1 MSTRTKATT
10 MPLVLVVDDDMTVR
24 FLAREVL
31 EQAGFRVEE
40 ADDGAPAL
48 TVFTANLPDIVLL
61 DVMMPTMDGFAT
73 CAALRA
79 QPGGSHIPVLMMT
92 GLDDMDSINRAYEAG
107 ATDFAVK
114 PINWT
119 ILSHRVRY
127 MLRASNALQAVKASE
142 ARLANAQRIA
152 KLGHWEWKLHEHR
165 WQCSEQVCDV
175 FGLSSRDVKQFQDL
189 LEHIHPDDRAEISRL
204 RQRAAQEGLAYT
216 LEYRVIGSI
225 DKTRIVHEQAEV
237 TYDTAGRVQTIA
249 GTLQDITER
258 RQAEEQIRYL
268 AYYDTL
274 TGLPNRQA
282 FTRDLKKALEI
293 AKRHNRILAVIVL
306 DLDNFKRINDTL
318 GHAMGD
324 FLLKAVAER
333 LVNGIRRVDYV
344 ARNFPVSETYGA
356 EVDTNVARLGGDEF
370 TMLLTEVQHI
380 RDTEAVAQ
388 RLRETVSQ
396 PLNMAGNEVVVT
408 PSIGIAVFPH
418 DGQDVDQLLKN
429 ADMAMYHAKDSGR
442 NIHQFYSESMNIRA
456 LERLNLESRLRK
468 ALEQEEFLL
477 YYQPQLDLQNHLIT
491 GVEALIRWQNPKIG
505 LVSPADFIP
514 LAEETG
520 LIVAIGEWA
529 LYTACAQV
537 KTWLKAGLPPLEV
550 AVNLSSVQFR
560 QSKLTDTVEKALL
573 SADLAP
579 QYLKLELTESM
590 IMQQAQDTIAMLHQ
604 FKEMGVG
611 LSVDDFGTGYSSLS
625 YLKRFPLDT
634 LKIDRSFVKDI
645 THNPDDAAI
654 TNAIIAM
661 AHSLN
666 LNVVAEGVETQAQ
679 LEFLR
684 TSGCDIIQGYWL
696 SKPLPADTLIS
707 LLRKNS
713 AFFANGI
720 WNSL

>member
-1 MSTRTKATT
+1 MSERTTGNT

-31 EQAGFRVEE
+31 EQAGFCVEE

-48 TVFTANLPDIVLL
+48 TVFTANPPDIVLL
-61 DVMMPTMDGFAT
+61 DVMMPTMDGFAA

-152 KLGHWEWKLHEHR
+152 QLGHWEWNPREHH
-165 WQCSEQVCDV
+165 WQCSEQVCHV
-175 FGLSSRDVKQFQDL
+175 FGLSSQGVQSDKDL
-189 LEHIHPDDRAEISRL
+189 LERIHPDDRAEISRL
-204 RQRAAQEGLAYT
+204 RQRAAQEGQAYA
-216 LEYRVIGSI
+216 LEYRITGSSR
-225 DKTRIVHEQAEV
+225 KTRIVHEQAEV
-237 TYDTAGRVQTIA
+237 TYDTSGRVQTVA

-258 RQAEEQIRYL
+258 RRAEEQIRYL

-293 AKRHNRILAVIVL
+293 AKRHHRLLAVIVL

-333 LVNGIRRVDYV
+333 LVNGIRCADYV
-344 ARNFPVSETYGA
+344 ARNLSEL
-356 EVDTNVARLGGDEF
+356 DTSVARLGGDEF

-380 RDTEAVAQ
+380 RDAESVAQ
-388 RLRETVSQ
+388 RLRKIVSR
-396 PLNMAGNEVVVT
+396 PLNMAGNDMVVT
-408 PSIGIAVFPH
+408 PSMGIAVFPH
-418 DGQDVDQLLKN
+418 DGQDADQLLKN

-442 NIHQFYSESMNIRA
+442 NIHQFYSESMNARA

-477 YYQPQLDLQNHLIT
+477 YYQPQLDLKSHQIT
-491 GVEALIRWQNPKIG
+491 GVEALIRWQNPKMG

-537 KTWLKAGLPPLEV
+537 KAWLNAGLPPLEM

-560 QSKLTDTVEKALL
+560 QSNLTVTIEQALSSVNL
-573 SADLAP
+573 DP
-579 QYLKLELTESM
+579 RHLKLELTESI
-590 IMQQAQDTIAMLHQ
+590 IMHQAQNTIAMLHQ

-634 LKIDRSFVKDI
+634 LKVDRSFINDI
-645 THNPDDAAI
+645 TSNPDDAAI

-666 LNVVAEGVETQAQ
+666 LGVVAEGVETQPQ

-684 TSGCDIIQGYWL
+684 AHGCDTIQGYLL
-696 SKPLPADTLIS
+696 SKPLPAEDLVQ
-707 LLRKNS
+707 LFQQQDRL
-713 AFFANGI
+713 FADI
-720 WNSL
+720 EQ

>member
-1 MSTRTKATT
+1 

-31 EQAGFRVEE
+31 EQSGFRVEE
-40 ADDGAPAL
+40 ADDGVPAL
-48 TVFTANLPDIVLL
+48 SVFTAHPPDIVLL

-79 QPGGSHIPVLMMT
+79 QPGGAHIPILMMT

-152 KLGHWEWKLHEHR
+152 QLGHWEWR
-165 WQCSEQVCDV
+165 PTDNYWQCSEQVCHV
-175 FGLSSRDVKQFQDL
+175 FGLSQQNVQNYQHL
-189 LEHIHPDDRAEISRL
+189 LERTHPDDRAEINQL
-204 RQRAAQEGLAYT
+204 RQRAAQEGHSYN
-216 LEYRVIGSI
+216 LEYRVFKSGE
-225 DKTRIVHEQAEV
+225 KTRIVHEQAEV
-237 TYDTAGRVQTIA
+237 TRDASGRVQTVA

-258 RQAEEQIRYL
+258 RRAEEQIRYL
-268 AYYDTL
+268 AYFDTL

-282 FTRDLKKALEI
+282 FIRDLQKALEI
-293 AKRHNRILAVIVL
+293 AKRHNRLLAVIVL

-333 LVNGIRRVDYV
+333 LVSGIRCADYV
-344 ARNFPVSETYGA
+344 ARNLSD
-356 EVDTNVARLGGDEF
+356 VDTNVARLGGDEF

-380 RDTEAVAQ
+380 RDVEAVAQ
-388 RLRETVSQ
+388 RLREMVSQ
-396 PLNMAGNEVVVT
+396 PLNMAGNDVVVT
-408 PSIGIAVFPH
+408 PSMGIAVFPH

-468 ALEQEEFLL
+468 ALDQEEFLL
-477 YYQPQLDLQNHLIT
+477 YYQPQLDLQSNQII
-491 GVEALIRWQNPKIG
+491 GVEALIRWQNPKMG

-537 KTWLKAGLPPLEV
+537 RTWLNAGLPPLEM

-560 QSKLTDTVEKALL
+560 QSKLTHTIEQAIK
-573 SADLAP
+573 SANIAP
-579 QYLKLELTESM
+579 QHLKLELTESM
-590 IMQQAQDTIAMLHQ
+590 IMHQAQDTIAMLHQ

-645 THNPDDAAI
+645 TSDPDDAAI

-666 LNVVAEGVETQAQ
+666 LSVVAEGVETQQQ

-684 TSGCDIIQGYWL
+684 ANRCDTIQGYLL
-696 SKPLPADTLIS
+696 SKPLPAEALAPLFQNKPKFI
-707 LLRKNS
+707 
-713 AFFANGI
+713 AGI
-720 WNSL
+720 TG

>member
-1 MSTRTKATT
+1 MNERTKGNVT
-10 MPLVLVVDDDMTVR
+10 PLVLVVDDDMTVR

-48 TVFTANLPDIVLL
+48 TVFMANPPDIVLL
-61 DVMMPTMDGFAT
+61 DVMMPTMDGFTT

-79 QPGGSHIPVLMMT
+79 QPVGSHIPILMMT
-92 GLDDMDSINRAYEAG
+92 GLDDIESINRAYEAG

-152 KLGHWEWKLHEHR
+152 QLGHWEWDPAENH
-165 WQCSEQVCDV
+165 WQCSEQVCHV
-175 FGLSSRDVKQFQDL
+175 FGLPPQGVQTYEDL
-189 LEHIHPDDRAEISRL
+189 LARIHPDDRAEIIRV
-204 RQRAAQEGLAYT
+204 RQRAVQEGRAYT
-216 LEYRVIGSI
+216 LEYRVTESFE
-225 DKTRIVHEQAEV
+225 KTRIVHEQAEV
-237 TYDTAGRVQTIA
+237 TCDAAGRVQTVA

-282 FTRDLKKALEI
+282 FIRDLQKALEI
-293 AKRHNRILAVIVL
+293 AKRHNRLLAVIVL

-333 LVNGIRRVDYV
+333 LVNGIRCADYV
-344 ARNFPVSETYGA
+344 ARNLA

-380 RDTEAVAQ
+380 RDAAAVAQ
-388 RLRETVSQ
+388 RLQEIVSQ
-396 PLNMAGNEVVVT
+396 PLHMAGNDVVVT
-408 PSIGIAVFPH
+408 PSMGIAVFPH

-429 ADMAMYHAKDSGR
+429 ADMAMYHAKESGR
-442 NIHQFYSESMNIRA
+442 NIHQFYSESMNVRA
-456 LERLNLESRLRK
+456 LERLSLESRLRK

-477 YYQPQLDLQNHLIT
+477 YYQPQLDLRSNRIT
-491 GVEALIRWQNPKIG
+491 GVEALIRWQNPKMG

-537 KTWLKAGLPPLEV
+537 KTWLNAGLPPLEM

-560 QSKLTDTVEKALL
+560 QSKLTDTIERALR
-573 SADLAP
+573 SANLDP
-579 QYLKLELTESM
+579 RHLKLELTESM
-590 IMQQAQDTIAMLHQ
+590 IMHQAQDTIATLHQ

-645 THNPDDAAI
+645 TSDPDDAAI

-666 LNVVAEGVETQAQ
+666 LSVVAEGVETQPQ
-679 LEFLR
+679 LELLR
-684 TSGCDIIQGYWL
+684 VNGCDTIQGYLL
-696 SKPLPADTLIS
+696 SKPLPADALVTL
-707 LLRKNS
+707 LQQEEKL
-713 AFFANGI
+713 FANT
-720 WNSL
+720 

>member
-1 MSTRTKATT
+1 
-10 MPLVLVVDDDMTVR
+10 MTVR

-31 EQAGFRVEE
+31 EQTGFRVEE
-40 ADDGAPAL
+40 AEDGAPAL
-48 TVFTANLPDIVLL
+48 NVFTANPPDIVLL

-73 CAALRA
+73 CAALRT
-79 QPGGSHIPVLMMT
+79 QPGGAHIPVLMMT

-107 ATDFAVK
+107 ATDFASK

-127 MLRASNALQAVKASE
+127 MLRASNALQSVKASE

-152 KLGHWEWKLHEHR
+152 QLGHWEWR
-165 WQCSEQVCDV
+165 PADNYWQCSEQVCDV
-175 FGLSSRDVKQFQDL
+175 FGLSPQGIQTYQNL
-189 LEHIHPDDRAEISRL
+189 LERIHPDDRAEINQL
-204 RQRAAQEGLAYT
+204 RQRAAQEGRAYT
-216 LEYRVIGSI
+216 LEYRVVGPYE
-225 DKTRIVHEQAEV
+225 KTRIVHEQAEV
-237 TYDTAGRVQTIA
+237 TCDTSGRVQSVA

-258 RQAEEQIRYL
+258 RRAEEQIRYL

-282 FTRDLKKALEI
+282 FTRDLQKALDI
-293 AKRHNRILAVIVL
+293 AKRHNRLLAVIVL

-333 LVNGIRRVDYV
+333 LVNGIRCADYV
-344 ARNFPVSETYGA
+344 ARNLPDL
-356 EVDTNVARLGGDEF
+356 DTNVARLGGDEF

-380 RDTEAVAQ
+380 RDAEAVAQ
-388 RLRETVSQ
+388 RLQEIVSQ
-396 PLNMAGNEVVVT
+396 PLNMAGNDVVVT
-408 PSIGIAVFPH
+408 PSMGIAVFPH

-442 NIHQFYSESMNIRA
+442 NIYQFYSESMNARA

-468 ALEQEEFLL
+468 ALEQDEFLL
-477 YYQPQLDLQNHLIT
+477 YYQPQLDLRSNRIT
-491 GVEALIRWQNPKIG
+491 GVEALIRWQNPKMG

-529 LYTACAQV
+529 LFTACAQV
-537 KTWLKAGLPPLEV
+537 KTWLNAGLPPLEM

-560 QSKLTDTVEKALL
+560 QSKLTNTIEQALKA
-573 SADLAP
+573 ANLAP
-579 QYLKLELTESM
+579 QHLKLELTESM
-590 IMQQAQDTIAMLHQ
+590 IMHQAQDTIATLHQ

-625 YLKRFPLDT
+625 YLKRFPLDS

-645 THNPDDAAI
+645 TSDPDDAAI

-666 LNVVAEGVETQAQ
+666 LSVVAEGVETPAQ

-684 TSGCDIIQGYWL
+684 THGCDTIQGYLL
-696 SKPLPADTLIS
+696 SKPLPAEELVP
-707 LLRKNS
+707 LLFQQAEKSFVSVQKN
-713 AFFANGI
+713 
-720 WNSL
+720 